1 MRTALMVLGLA
12 ALTACDRD
20 ALYAE
25 NTLSENVYEAYAE
38 CSAGEISFLAAK
50 HNIQTAFENCGSN
63 NFVYFAWAPDGI
75 QLYFQLPMS
84 AHIMNAEDK
93 SAGTLPTEVPIAG
106 VAWLARE
113 LLVLPL
119 GPPEDD
125 GKDRLVLF
133 DRVQASMQ
141 TINLDVKAPAD
152 LQAAGTRDK
161 VYFTAADANGERGV
175 YLADFTTLSY
185 GPAFPW
191 VAELVGQG
199 ALTSFTYTHEL
210 GLAAVGVGETVHVV
224 VAESGE
230 VKHRFEDATR
240 GVVHPEGRYI
250 ALESLGDPISPFDQR
265 SWDELSPEARER
277 EKRRTEEWLARQPE
291 WVPKEINPPT
301 IDIVDVEVGKR
312 FRFNSFYGD
321 RFQWYPS
328 PYYASF
334 VLWGLEGK
342 EVNKNV
348 ALTNLHE
355 RLRMAG
361 NGTSPWASSSTPGQ
375 PAAPRSPSPRSS
387 RTDRGGQ
394 VRGEAQRPGPQALT
408 QTLRELAE
416 GLLAEGHARGLRL
429 AADLLAVDLHA
440 GREHAP
446 VRRVGAGDAEHA
458 VHRAAVEVQANG
470 EALDAHV
477 IALGDVVAVAGE
489 RVGDGREGLQ
499 VHPALPH
506 RRRGL
511 EGAGGHVDV
520 DGPHE
525 LLAVVADLELHRPV
539 EVGMQRVGE
548 LGQGLAR
555 REEALVERPDALP
568 RDLDGHD
575 LPGAVLRGVS
585 GRRGLRVGL
594 LGELRHGGLSL
605 SLHHLGLRLVG
616 AAREPAQREREP
628 GEDHRAPWALTS
640 RIRPCLR
647 FTSRRARSKAIS

>member
-25 NTLSENVYEAYAE
+25 NTLSDNVYEAYAE
-38 CSAGEISFLAAK
+38 CSPDEISFLAAK

-63 NFVYFAWAPDGI
+63 NFVHFAWAPDGI

-93 SAGTLPTEVPIAG
+93 SAGTMPTEVPSDG

-119 GPPEDD
+119 GPAE
-125 GKDRLVLF
+125 GKTQDRLVLF

-141 TINLDVKAPAD
+141 TLSLEVKSPKH
-152 LQAAGTRDK
+152 LQSGGARDK
-161 VYFTAADANGERGV
+161 VYFTAEDGSGVRGV
-175 YLADFTTLSY
+175 YMADFTTLSA

-191 VAELVGQG
+191 VKELIGE
-199 ALTSFTYTHEL
+199 ASLSSFTYTHEL
-210 GLAAVGVGETVHVV
+210 DLAAIGFGETVVI
-224 VAESGE
+224 AQGATGE

-265 SWDELSPEARER
+265 SWDELSPEAKER

-301 IDIVDVEVGKR
+301 IDVYDVEIEKR
-312 FRFNSFYGD
+312 LRFTSFYGD

-361 NGTSPWASSSTPGQ
+361 GGEIPMGLQ
-375 PAAPRSPSPRSS
+375 LYEGPAR
-387 RTDRGGQ
+387 
-394 VRGEAQRPGPQALT
+394 
-408 QTLRELAE
+408 
-416 GLLAEGHARGLRL
+416 
-429 AADLLAVDLHA
+429 
-440 GREHAP
+440 
-446 VRRVGAGDAEHA
+446 
-458 VHRAAVEVQANG
+458 RAAK
-470 EALDAHV
+470 
-477 IALGDVVAVAGE
+477 
-489 RVGDGREGLQ
+489 
-499 VHPALPH
+499 PKPK
-506 RRRGL
+506 
-511 EGAGGHVDV
+511 
-520 DGPHE
+520 
-525 LLAVVADLELHRPV
+525 VVAD
-539 EVGMQRVGE
+539 
-548 LGQGLAR
+548 
-555 REEALVERPDALP
+555 
-568 RDLDGHD
+568 
-575 LPGAVLRGVS
+575 
-585 GRRGLRVGL
+585 
-594 LGELRHGGLSL
+594 
-605 SLHHLGLRLVG
+605 
-616 AAREPAQREREP
+616 
-628 GEDHRAPWALTS
+628 
-640 RIRPCLR
+640 
-647 FTSRRARSKAIS
+647 